1 MPIFANPYPKAH
13 EEESP
18 MKKQGPPRRP
28 KSKRGPKKEMQGKAI
43 YSKTQI
49 YCIIQFPNRMASAD
63 KNKLGPNPFWYSQ
76 HYLAHKGPNSFV

>member
-49 YCIIQFPNRMASAD
+49 CRIIQFPGRIASANKD
-63 KNKLGPNPFWYSQ
+63 KLDPRPF
-76 HYLAHKGPNSFV
+76 